1 MANSTKDPVLVVVQL
16 SGGNDYLNTIIPYN
30 DGLYQDYRPNI
41 GIPQDT
47 VLPID
52 DTLASTLTWPR

>member
-1 MANSTKDPVLVVVQL
+1 MADSTKDPVLVMVQL

-41 GIPQDT
+41 GIPQDI
-47 VLPID
+47 VANPIHVD
-52 DTLASTLTWPR
+52 DFSAK